1 MRKETKRYSW
11 KQIIGV
17 ILFVTLILSILYSAV
32 SLFTAPSE
40 GEAVVEFQ
48 RVKSDYTLML
58 IQCIGGV
65 IVMFVPSFL
74 ERRWRIDIPNY
85 AYITYFI
92 FLYCAIYLGEIRR
105 FYFVVPHWDTYLHTF
120 SGGMLGA
127 MGFSLVS
134 ILNDN
139 EKVPM
144 TLSPF
149 FIAMFSMCFAL
160 AAGAIWEIYE
170 YTLDGLMG
178 LNMQHYHLVD
188 GTPLMG
194 RAALYDT
201 MKDLIVD
208 ALGALVVSVIGYIA
222 LKRQHRRL
230 EMGKANQ
237 TEPA

>member
-1 MRKETKRYSW
+1 MRKEKKRYSW

-17 ILFVTLILSILYSAV
+17 ILFVTLILSIVYSAV

-120 SGGMLGA
+120 SGGMLGLFLL
-127 MGFSLVS
+127 GVVCRSV
-134 ILNDN
+134 
-139 EKVPM
+139 K
-144 TLSPF
+144 
-149 FIAMFSMCFAL
+149 
-160 AAGAIWEIYE
+160 
-170 YTLDGLMG
+170 
-178 LNMQHYHLVD
+178 
-188 GTPLMG
+188 
-194 RAALYDT
+194 RAHA
-201 MKDLIVD
+201 
-208 ALGALVVSVIGYIA
+208 VVSVILGLLTIA
-222 LKRQHRRL
+222 WMSLSPLINEGSPFYRFHSPLHTYLTIVFGTTVIFLVGFLLTTLKRKQ
-230 EMGKANQ
+230 A
-237 TEPA
+237 

>member
-1 MRKETKRYSW
+1 M
-11 KQIIGV
+11 
-17 ILFVTLILSILYSAV
+17 
-32 SLFTAPSE
+32 
-40 GEAVVEFQ
+40 EFQ

-144 TLSPF
+144 TLR
-149 FIAMFSMCFAL
+149 C
-160 AAGAIWEIYE
+160 
-170 YTLDGLMG
+170 
-178 LNMQHYHLVD
+178 V
-188 GTPLMG
+188 
-194 RAALYDT
+194 
-201 MKDLIVD
+201 
-208 ALGALVVSVIGYIA
+208 
-222 LKRQHRRL
+222 
-230 EMGKANQ
+230 
-237 TEPA
+237 

>member
-1 MRKETKRYSW
+1 MATAPFSIMGIKPLSFFQYYTKPSEIAIMDSSKFGGSTPMRKEKKRYSW

-17 ILFVTLILSILYSAV
+17 ILFVTLILSIVYSAV

-105 FYFVVPHWDTYLHTF
+105 FYFVVPHWDTYLQRRY
-120 SGGMLGA
+120 
-127 MGFSLVS
+127 
-134 ILNDN
+134 
-139 EKVPM
+139 
-144 TLSPF
+144 
-149 FIAMFSMCFAL
+149 
-160 AAGAIWEIYE
+160 AGRHGVLPGE
-170 YTLDGLMG
+170 
-178 LNMQHYHLVD
+178 H
-188 GTPLMG
+188 P
-194 RAALYDT
+194 
-201 MKDLIVD
+201 
-208 ALGALVVSVIGYIA
+208 
-222 LKRQHRRL
+222 KRQREGSHDPEPFLHRHVLHVLCPGRWRYL
-230 EMGKANQ
+230 GNL
-237 TEPA
+237 